1 MKKLLLWMMLVLAI
15 SASYSQETF
24 VRNYTYLILTN
35 NDVSEEKKPAQ
46 LTVVFNPN
54 NKKEV
59 KFIYASG
66 KVVEFYQTS
75 SMKEG
80 TTTGGYKY
88 QLIDIVN
95 KTNGV
100 QITLQL
106 FDDDDTMRLVF
117 SSGDS
122 IEFFN

>member
-1 MKKLLLWMMLVLAI
+1 MKKLLLLAMLFFGTITFA
-15 SASYSQETF
+15 QETF